1 MKEAS
6 VFVAL
11 RPNRQPGVS
20 SSFGWCRSCSWCV
33 SSSSSL
39 MVLLPNPVRLWVE
52 GRCLDGRR
60 RRRHC
65 TGNDRLESEFRPL
78 VDNENVRERLV
89 RVSIG

>member
-20 SSFGWCRSCSWCV
+20 SSFGWCRSCSCCV

-39 MVLLPNPVRLWVE
+39 MVLLPNPVRLCAE
-52 GRCLDGRR
+52 GRCVDGR

-65 TGNDRLESEFRPL
+65 TGNGRLESEFRPL
-78 VDNENVRERLV
+78 VDNGNVRDRLV